1 MPPRRSRRSTDIIA
15 PGFGTQ
21 TDIERLARDLSEGSA
36 ENPIS
41 PELVL
46 QLMTSKGRGRRRG
59 APDPEAA
66 ASAAPTSSAW
76 ADFMKEE
83 GVANEVKSNEAT
95 KRSIDE
101 TTKDGTVGKT
111 GGESRTYELDFNKKK
126 AKPTTGL
133 LVQSG
138 TLNSAI
144 VGRGK

>member
-21 TDIERLARDLSEGSA
+21 ADIERLARDLSEGSDSA
-36 ENPIS
+36 IS
-41 PELVL
+41 PALVL

-59 APDPEAA
+59 EPEPSTAAP
-66 ASAAPTSSAW
+66 APTSSAW

-83 GVANEVKSNEAT
+83 GVAGDEK

-101 TTKDGTVGKT
+101 TKEDESKAGGK
-111 GGESRTYELDFNKKK
+111 SRTYELDFSKKK
-126 AKPTTGL
+126 IKAASGI

-138 TLNSAI
+138 TLHSAI
-144 VGRGK
+144 VGRGTLA